1 MTYEECLDKLM
12 REAEFVKL
20 DVSLNMNAEY
30 LEANEK
36 RRSSFE
42 YQTSEIYS
50 IVNLKFMQSC
60 LL

>member
-1 MTYEECLDKLM
+1 M
-12 REAEFVKL
+12 REAEFLKL